1 MFDNLSDKLQEV
13 FKRLRGQTKLTEEN
27 MAEAMREVRR
37 ALLEA
42 DVSLSVVKDFITKTK
57 EQAVGQEVLK
67 NLNPGQQLIKVVHD
81 QLVALLGGEHAPLT
95 RNNNGPTVILMAGLQ
110 GSGKTTSA
118 GKLALTLRKQGMKP
132 LLVACDVYRPAAIQ
146 QLQVL
151 GKQID
156 VPVFTMDPSTP
167 PVTIAVQGLAH
178 AREHGHNFV
187 IVDTAGRLHIDE
199 ALMAEL
205 KAIQDALQP
214 QDTLLVVDSMIG
226 QDAVRMAE
234 SFHAQVALTGVVLT
248 KLDGDTRG
256 GAALSVK
263 AVTGCP
269 IKYMATG
276 EKIEPLAPFHP
287 ERIATRIL
295 GMGDVLTLIEKA
307 QENID
312 EEEAKAMEAKLRK
325 AEFTLEDF
333 MSQMK
338 MMKKLGSMEQIFS
351 MIPGINQLFK
361 KDDMKEKLA
370 EGEKQ
375 LKVIEAMICSMTV
388 KERRQPEIL
397 NASRKIRVARGSGT
411 SVQEINKLL
420 KDFQQMKKMV
430 KMLSGSGMLPGG
442 GGPGG
447 GGKKKGRFKLPP
459 GFPQMPMG

>member
-1 MFDNLSDKLQEV
+1 MFDSLSDKLQEV
-13 FKRLRGQTKLTEEN
+13 FKRLRGETKLTEEN
-27 MAEAMREVRR
+27 MAEALREVRR

-42 DVSLSVVKDFITKTK
+42 DVSLAVVKDFILKTK
-57 EQAVGQEVLK
+57 EAAVGQEVLK
-67 NLNPGQQLIKVVHD
+67 NLNPSQQLIKVVHD
-81 QLVALLGGEHAPLT
+81 QLVDLLGGEHVPIQ

-118 GKLALTLRKQGMKP
+118 GKLGLTLRKQGMKP
-132 LLVACDVYRPAAIQ
+132 LLVACDIYRPAAIQ

-167 PVTIAVQGLAH
+167 PVEIARQGLAH
-178 AREHGHNFV
+178 ARQHGHNYV

-205 KAIQDALQP
+205 KGIQEAVQP
-214 QDTLLVVDSMIG
+214 QETLLVVDSMIG
-226 QDAVRMAE
+226 QDAVKMAE
-234 SFHAQVALTGVVLT
+234 AFHAQVTLTGVVLT

-269 IKYMATG
+269 IKYMASG
-276 EKIEPLAPFHP
+276 EKIEPLVAFHP

-312 EEEAKAMEAKLRK
+312 EEEAKRMEQKLRK

-338 MMKKLGSMEQIFS
+338 MMKKIGSFEQILS
-351 MIPGINQLFK
+351 MIPGVNQMFK
-361 KDDMKEKLA
+361 SDDMKSKLA
-370 EGEKQ
+370 ESEQ
-375 LKVIEAMICSMTV
+375 HLKVIESMINSMTV
-388 KERRQPEIL
+388 KERRNPDIL
-397 NASRKIRVARGSGT
+397 NASRKVRVARGSGT
-411 SVQEINKLL
+411 SVQEIYRLL
-420 KDFQQMKKMV
+420 RDFQQMKKMV
-430 KMLSGSGMLPGG
+430 KMLSSSGMLPGG
-442 GGPGG
+442 PGS
-447 GGKKKGRFKLPP
+447 GKKGKFKMPK
-459 GFPQMPMG
+459 GFPNFPGMPPM